1 MLNEQLSECG
11 KNCSFNDII
20 QSLFYNYCSL
30 YRNVITLIHLYVKID
45 IGRLTSSYLQRNNS
59 FETEIAF
66 IYIYIPSALKII
78 VDASILSVSLKID
91 VFFSIVGGKKKKCI
105 HTQMLSARG
114 RVNSSPFQ
122 PIRGTCFVRR
132 CLHDVQFY
140 TRFEGAYDNRYR

>member
-1 MLNEQLSECG
+1 MRKKIVLSTT
-11 KNCSFNDII
+11 SF
-20 QSLFYNYCSL
+20 SLFFTIIVASL
-30 YRNVITLIHLYVKID
+30 YRNVITLIHLRVKID

-66 IYIYIPSALKII
+66 IYIYTISFENYRGRVNPICFTEDRCFL
-78 VDASILSVSLKID
+78 
-91 VFFSIVGGKKKKCI
+91 FYRWRKKKKCI

>member
-1 MLNEQLSECG
+1 MRKKIVLSTT
-11 KNCSFNDII
+11 SF
-20 QSLFYNYCSL
+20 SLFFTIIVASL

-66 IYIYIPSALKII
+66 IYIYIYHQLWK
-78 VDASILSVSLKID
+78 LSWTRQSYLFHWRSMFSFLSLEE
-91 VFFSIVGGKKKKCI
+91 KKKCI

-140 TRFEGAYDNRYR
+140 TRFEGAYDNRYRW

>member
-1 MLNEQLSECG
+1 MRKKIVLSTT
-11 KNCSFNDII
+11 SF
-20 QSLFYNYCSL
+20 SLFFTIIVASL

-45 IGRLTSSYLQRNNS
+45 IGRLTSSYLQRNN
-59 FETEIAF
+59 FQTEIAF
-66 IYIYIPSALKII
+66 IYIYTISFENYRGRVNPICFTEDRCFL
-78 VDASILSVSLKID
+78 
-91 VFFSIVGGKKKKCI
+91 FYRWRKKKKCI